1 MVDVCKC
8 ASLDWLGRR
17 GAFVHLNICPVCRA
31 AHLEWWR
38 VSSRGESYLKAAR
51 IITSPGWTGSPG
63 LAGLYGWWHPRLWV
77 HRQNVKIS
85 FIFQIDVEL
94 CVSFSFRGLESF
106 PRVPESSSSNI
117 IPTTNILAELSS
129 V

>member
-51 IITSPGWTGSPG
+51 NHHQPG
-63 LAGLYGWWHPRLWV
+63 LDWVARSGWALWLV
-77 HRQNVKIS
+77 ASKIMGS
-85 FIFQIDVEL
+85 
-94 CVSFSFRGLESF
+94 
-106 PRVPESSSSNI
+106 
-117 IPTTNILAELSS
+117 
-129 V
+129 